1 VVGIINLFTKEDD
14 MSTSKPTIHKRL
26 EDAMKLHGYSERTR
40 EVYLW
45 SIQKL
50 AEHFGGSIEGLEEDH
65 VRKYLLH
72 CQEKRKYAAGTM
84 KIVYSAVRFLYGTVL
99 KRDWDLLPLLRIKSP
114 HRLPTVL
121 TAAEV
126 KTVLSHVG
134 PRSNYVFLFTLYALG
149 LRLSEAL
156 ELQVHDIDRKR
167 MMVHIRH
174 GKGGKDRYVPLPRKL
189 LALLAQHW
197 LTHRHQT
204 LLFPGTGRYGNNVS
218 HSKCPI
224 SKQTIQEAMRRA
236 AAASGINKNRVT
248 PHTLR
253 HSYATH
259 LLEAGASIKSIQ
271 HNMGHANVDT
281 TMLYLHMTRRG
292 DDDCRGKIDDMLEVL

>member
-1 VVGIINLFTKEDD
+1 
-14 MSTSKPTIHKRL
+14 MSRTKPTIHKRL
-26 EDAMKLHGYSERTR
+26 EEALKLHGYSERTR

-50 AEHFGGSIEGLEEDH
+50 AEHFGGSIEQLSEDEI
-65 VRKYLLH
+65 RKYLLH

-84 KIVYSAVRFLYGTVL
+84 KIVYSAVRFLYGTML
-99 KRDWDLLPLLRIKSP
+99 KRGWDLLPLLRIKSP

-121 TAAEV
+121 TPSEV

-134 PRSNYVFLFTLYALG
+134 PRPNYVLLATIYSLG
-149 LRLSEAL
+149 LRLTETL

-189 LALLAQHW
+189 LPLLSQHW
-197 LTHRHQT
+197 LTHRHET
-204 LLFPGTGRYGNNVS
+204 LLFPGTGRYGNKVS
-218 HSKCPI
+218 LSKCPI
-224 SKQTIQEAMRRA
+224 SKQTVQEAMRRA
-236 AAASGINKNRVT
+236 AAASGINKLRVT

-259 LLEAGASIKSIQ
+259 LLEAGANIRSIQ
-271 HNMGHANVDT
+271 KNLGHENIET
-281 TMLYLHMTRRG
+281 TMLYLHMTQRG
-292 DDDCRGKIDDMLEVL
+292 DDDARGKIDDMLGEVL